1 MSIDNADRF
10 LIAAAQN
17 EEIRHYFQTV
27 KNPQEFADMARS
39 LGYEFSPDDLKMAV
53 AEHSQ
58 NVNQRRHTGVW
69 EWLRTVPW
77 IEREP

>member
-10 LIAAAQN
+10 LIAAAQS
-17 EEIRHYFQTV
+17 EQIRQYFKSV
-27 KNPQEFADMARS
+27 KTPQEFADVACR
-39 LGYEFSPDDLKMAV
+39 LGYEFSPEDLKLAV

-58 NVNQRRHTGVW
+58 NVTQRRHTGVW

-77 IEREP
+77 IER